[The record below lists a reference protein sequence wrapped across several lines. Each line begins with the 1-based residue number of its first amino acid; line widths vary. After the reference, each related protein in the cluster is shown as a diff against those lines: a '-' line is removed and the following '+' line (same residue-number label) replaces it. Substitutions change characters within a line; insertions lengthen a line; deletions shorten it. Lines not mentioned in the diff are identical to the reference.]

1 MAPDPGHGLASAFFV
16 DGSPAEK
23 SASEGEQG
31 PAMEQSTA
39 VSRMS
44 PAAGRVP
51 AFRWALSARR
61 RPGGDKEAT
70 VLACAVL
77 DALGVEGE
85 GASSVVSDLARATAY
100 VMSHGSADAYRL
112 TIEVDGERC
121 AVRVDDRDEAD
132 RDGDGRDGCRAADGF
147 AADGPEAWEPDG
159 ADAGPVV
166 ADVHGGRLRVRH
178 RADGTLVVSFQR
190 SFPQVAELA
199 TGTAERTGAADVV
212 PLPVA
217 ACGMA
222 ESVAA
227 DLVAEG

>member
-1 MAPDPGHGLASAFFV
+1 
-16 DGSPAEK
+16 
-23 SASEGEQG
+23 
-31 PAMEQSTA
+31 MEQSTA

-77 DALGVEGE
+77 DALGAVGE
-85 GASSVVSDLARATAY
+85 GPASVASDLARATAY

-112 TIEVDGERC
+112 TIEVDGGQC
-121 AVRVDDRDEAD
+121 VVRIDDRDEGD
-132 RDGDGRDGCRAADGF
+132 RDEGDRRRAVDGPPASDGPAAREPADEATGQVAADLY
-147 AADGPEAWEPDG
+147 
-159 ADAGPVV
+159 
-166 ADVHGGRLRVRH
+166 GGRLRVQH
-178 RADGTLVVSFQR
+178 RTDGTLAVSFR
-190 SFPQVAELA
+190 RPFPLVAALA
-199 TGTAERTGAADVV
+199 AAGEQTGAADVV
-212 PLPVA
+212 QLPVV

-222 ESVAA
+222 AEAVAT